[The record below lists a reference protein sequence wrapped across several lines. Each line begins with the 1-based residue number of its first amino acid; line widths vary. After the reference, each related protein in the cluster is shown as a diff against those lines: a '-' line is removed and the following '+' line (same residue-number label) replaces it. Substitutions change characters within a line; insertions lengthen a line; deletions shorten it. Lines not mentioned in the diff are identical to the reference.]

1 MNTVVLFALIA
12 QSHIGP
18 TTEMQKHC
26 CLDNTARHLLV
37 SPQAWPEQFL
47 LPLCPAIT
55 GIRKTHQSRQKGE
68 KHKGRS
74 TSLRKE
80 GAVLEPA
87 IPPRTCTV
95 PTVAPSQ
102 HVPFPCSPC
111 RGEQIYCKTTNQIK
125 TQGFGSD
132 HQMAMVAVL
141 NHSPSLIYRCPQGAC
156 RRVDDKCQRTSSLTP
171 TRCRYPGCRGDA
183 ERGNDTLSAVP
194 DGCRAGRAPKT
205 LHPAASASSSIT

>member
-1 MNTVVLFALIA
+1 MSKVKLSNMNLNPSCNFAAQSLEVNTVVLFALIA

-132 HQMAMVAVL
+132 HQMAMVAAAE
-141 NHSPSLIYRCPQGAC
+141 SQP
-156 RRVDDKCQRTSSLTP
+156 LT
-171 TRCRYPGCRGDA
+171 YLQASPGC
-183 ERGNDTLSAVP
+183 LQ
-194 DGCRAGRAPKT
+194 
-205 LHPAASASSSIT
+205 ASQ